1 MLWILTIKC
10 CTNKCMRFLSIED
23 LHHAQVNLKERSQTE
38 RRNYLLD
45 FIQAHSKLNESGEFE
60 TEFMVRG
67 KIVCK
72 EAWLLACNVS
82 KRSFSR
88 VAKQYKDGVVVVQH
102 GNKGRKRVMAKTADC
117 IVWLQFFIG
126 SIGDNQPDSKTI
138 HLPSCFSIVDIYKR
152 MKEENTRFGLPTVSL
167 SHFYRLWDQHFSHVL
182 IPKVII
188 LPFLSFFPNGLFCL
202 RVNTLIMSCC

>member
-1 MLWILTIKC
+1 
-10 CTNKCMRFLSIED
+10 MRFLSIAN
-23 LHHAQVNLKERSQTE
+23 LHHAQINLKERSQTE

-72 EAWLLACNVS
+72 EALLLACNVS

-167 SHFYRLWDQHFSHVL
+167 SHFYRLWEQHFSHVL

-188 LPFLSFFPNGLFCL
+188 LPFLSFFPNGLFL
-202 RVNTLIMSCC
+202 PQSEYTYHVLLLIIVAQPIRMHH